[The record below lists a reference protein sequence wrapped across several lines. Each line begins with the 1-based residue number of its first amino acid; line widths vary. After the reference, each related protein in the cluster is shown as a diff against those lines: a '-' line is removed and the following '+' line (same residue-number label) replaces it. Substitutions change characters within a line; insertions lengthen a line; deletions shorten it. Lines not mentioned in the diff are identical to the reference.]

1 MVVSVNTRN
10 GTLVWVSY
18 VAFPRV
24 FTSLALIACNVIIIV
39 GTLVL

>member
-10 GTLVWVSY
+10 GTLVRVSY

-24 FTSLALIACNVIIIV
+24 FALIACNVIIIV